1 MYLLNVHGLLG
12 QVLGRSIHVVT
23 GVKVAGDAAAYDL
36 LSGIVFQ
43 GKGMFF
49 SLLIL
54 EPKLLMYTGRALH
67 T

>member
-1 MYLLNVHGLLG
+1 MYLLNAHGLLG

-23 GVKVAGDAAAYDL
+23 GVKVAGNAAAYDL
-36 LSGIVFQ
+36 LSGIVLPGQ
-43 GKGMFF
+43 GRFF